1 MHDERSV
8 AITDEDLKS
17 VYLLTLILCALNSA
31 KMCCV
36 TNHSRS
42 LIGLLYLKMFFQKM
56 NFFHA
61 STQNHFCICPV
72 ICPSDNI
79 IITIYVLGA
88 GLTARYCFKSISN
101 KENHIKYGNR
111 RRNNRSS
118 TQLKFA
124 QTDKVRFYECL
135 KGVNNIF

>member
-1 MHDERSV
+1 MLKKSDFELYTDRGRDKLELANCPHMHDERSV

-56 NFFHA
+56 NFFH
-61 STQNHFCICPV
+61 
-72 ICPSDNI
+72 
-79 IITIYVLGA
+79 
-88 GLTARYCFKSISN
+88 
-101 KENHIKYGNR
+101 
-111 RRNNRSS
+111 SS
-118 TQLKFA
+118 TQTHFWSTVSVVA
-124 QTDKVRFYECL
+124 AH
-135 KGVNNIF
+135 

>member
-1 MHDERSV
+1 MALYSIISYCTGIRIRIFFHTDLMIKKIRLWTLHRPDLIDRGRASWNLQNCPHMHDERSV

-61 STQNHFCICPV
+61 STQNHFC
-72 ICPSDNI
+72 
-79 IITIYVLGA
+79 
-88 GLTARYCFKSISN
+88 
-101 KENHIKYGNR
+101 
-111 RRNNRSS
+111 S
-118 TQLKFA
+118 TVSVVA
-124 QTDKVRFYECL
+124 AH
-135 KGVNNIF
+135 